1 MCPDFLAVDDAVG
14 VDEDGGVD
22 GGVVHRFAVEADE
35 VEEGGDVGGRGGVGF
50 KDHARPEGGVGVAG
64 GYEGVGGGGC
74 AVGVLRGD
82 EAGGGGGGGV
92 DEREAGEGKVRV
104 VG

>member
-35 VEEGGDVGGRGGVGF
+35 VEEGGDVGGRGGVGV
-50 KDHARPEGGVGVAG
+50 KDHTRPEGGVGVAG

>member
-1 MCPDFLAVDDAVG
+1 MRPDFLAVDDAVG
-14 VDEDGGVD
+14 VDEDDGVD

-35 VEEGGDVGGRGGVGF
+35 VEEGGDVGSRGGVGV
-50 KDHARPEGGVGVAG
+50 KDHARPEGGVGVTG

-74 AVGVLRGD
+74 AVGVLQGD
-82 EAGGGGGGGV
+82 EAGGGSGGGV

>member
-1 MCPDFLAVDDAVG
+1 MRPDFLTVDNAIG

-35 VEEGGDVGGRGGVGF
+35 VEEGGDVGGRGGVGV
-50 KDHARPEGGVGVAG
+50 KDHARPEGGVSVAG

-74 AVGVLRGD
+74 AIGVLHGD
-82 EAGGGGGGGV
+82 EAGRGGGGGV
-92 DEREAGEGKVRV
+92 DECEAGEGEVRV

>member
-1 MCPDFLAVDDAVG
+1 MRPDFLAVDDAVG
-14 VDEDGGVD
+14 VDENGGVD
-22 GGVVHRFAVEADE
+22 GGVVHWFAVEADE
-35 VEEGGDVGGRGGVGF
+35 IEERGDVSSRGGVGI
-50 KDHARPEGGVGVAG
+50 KYHARPEGGVGVTG

-82 EAGGGGGGGV
+82 EADGGSGGGV
-92 DEREAGEGKVRV
+92 DEREAGKGEVRV

>member
-35 VEEGGDVGGRGGVGF
+35 VEEGGDVGGRGGVGV
-50 KDHARPEGGVGVAG
+50 KDHTRPEGGVGVAG

-74 AVGVLRGD
+74 AVGVLRRD